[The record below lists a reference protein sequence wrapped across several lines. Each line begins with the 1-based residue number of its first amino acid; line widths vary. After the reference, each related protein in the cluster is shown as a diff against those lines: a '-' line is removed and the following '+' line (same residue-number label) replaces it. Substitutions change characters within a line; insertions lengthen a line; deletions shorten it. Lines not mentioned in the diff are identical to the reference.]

1 MNIYL
6 YMNPCKIDQLC
17 NISWTGFRTCVKS
30 LQTPFREII
39 RTDIAYHAIVKKG
52 SAGIEFS
59 GENKYA
65 LFVADL
71 SVCVKRYSDIIVLRK
86 GRNAAKNK
94 Q

>member
-30 LQTPFREII
+30 LQTPFRKII
-39 RTDIAYHAIVKKG
+39 CTDIAYQKG
-52 SAGIEFS
+52 SVGIEFS

-71 SVCVKRYSDIIVLRK
+71 SVCVKRYSDIIALCK